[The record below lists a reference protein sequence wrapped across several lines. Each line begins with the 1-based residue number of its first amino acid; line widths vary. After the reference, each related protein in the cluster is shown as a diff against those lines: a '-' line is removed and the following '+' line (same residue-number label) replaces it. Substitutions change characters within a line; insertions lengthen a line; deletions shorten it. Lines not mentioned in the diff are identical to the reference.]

1 MKNGLE
7 ERPLPAPLPAV
18 SPTRIGS
25 RQMAMVDRSVGQVS
39 TRHAEEISPFFN
51 QRILACPAS
60 SPHTT
65 HGGAGMV
72 LLMSK
77 AAQDYS

>member
-1 MKNGLE
+1 MALGRGLSLHLSLQCHPPE
-7 ERPLPAPLPAV
+7 LDLDRWQQLTDQLGKFP
-18 SPTRIGS
+18 IG
-25 RQMAMVDRSVGQVS
+25 
-39 TRHAEEISPFFN
+39 HAKEISPFFN